1 MSSQRTLGLV
11 LLVVGV
17 VLLLFGLNATE
28 SVTDTVKEGLT
39 GRFTDKTMWYLIGGA
54 ALGVAGL
61 ALTLF
66 GRGRASG
73 A

>member
-17 VLLLFGLNATE
+17 VLLLFGVNATE

-61 ALTLF
+61 SLTLF